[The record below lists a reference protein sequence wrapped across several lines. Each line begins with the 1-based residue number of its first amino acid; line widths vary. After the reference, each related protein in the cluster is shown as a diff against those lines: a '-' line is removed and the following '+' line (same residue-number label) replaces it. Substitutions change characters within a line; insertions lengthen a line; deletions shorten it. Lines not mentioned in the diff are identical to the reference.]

1 MAKKNICTNLIPF
14 TNINKEIPTLDKQNK
29 LSKLPST
36 TNIFNLLRGSI
47 KKKST
52 NIIVHTKSARINP
65 FRNLL
70 RPKQNLSP
78 FFNKKQATINI
89 TSIKKNYVR
98 NSSKKSIMLNPSISS
113 PPKFSSNKNITKCN
127 DNHVSPNS
135 QYIPSNQTFLIK
147 KL

>member
-1 MAKKNICTNLIPF
+1 MQGNNMAKKNICTNLIKF
-14 TNINKEIPTLDKQNK
+14 TKTNKEIPTLDKQKN

-36 TNIFNLLRGSI
+36 THIFNLLRGSI

-52 NIIVHTKSARINP
+52 NIIAHNKSARKNP

-89 TSIKKNYVR
+89 TSIKKNYIR

-113 PPKFSSNKNITKCN
+113 PPKLPLKE
-127 DNHVSPNS
+127 
-135 QYIPSNQTFLIK
+135 LR
-147 KL
+147 LLL